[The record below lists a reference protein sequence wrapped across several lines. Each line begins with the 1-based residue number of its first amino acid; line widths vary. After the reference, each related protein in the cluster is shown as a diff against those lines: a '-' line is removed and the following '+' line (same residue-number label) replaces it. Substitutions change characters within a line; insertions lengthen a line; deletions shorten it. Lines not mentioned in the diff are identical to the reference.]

1 MRARVTKTP
10 VIKCPTIV
18 YNRNNLR

>member
-18 YNRNNLR
+18 YNRNNLG